1 MITPYQVMYYGFDLN
16 IIRFKLGREGFKN
29 FKKKYDHMIDEIGF
43 DCLELDQEMDGIIGV
58 TIH

>member
-16 IIRFKLGREGFKN
+16 IICFKLGREEFKI

-43 DCLELDQEMDGIIGV
+43 DCLEINQEVYGELGV

>member
-16 IIRFKLGREGFKN
+16 IIRSKLGAKKYKL
-29 FKKKYDHMIDEIGF
+29 FKKGYDQMINEGGYED
-43 DCLELDQEMDGIIGV
+43 LEMVQQVYGKPGV